1 MSVFTRNA
9 MAGRTEEDTET
20 NKNDSLKL
28 KPSNLHSKPLSV
40 GQSGDSES
48 LLLGETEILI
58 LTSHREEEDHCWE
71 FLEEMTE
78 IDLLES
84 EAESFDWEELV
95 VSCLMNETAGAPV
108 FSSTKLVEVSQMS
121 QEECELRELREEIS
135 DILEDWCYEVER
147 R

>member
-20 NKNDSLKL
+20 NKNESLKL
-28 KPSNLHSKPLSV
+28 KPQNLESKPLSV
-40 GQSGDSES
+40 GQSSDSES

-84 EAESFDWEELV
+84 EAESFDWEDLV
-95 VSCLMNETAGAPV
+95 VSCLMNETAGAPA

-121 QEECELRELREEIS
+121 QEEGELGQLREEMS
-135 DILEDWCYEVER
+135 DILEDWCFQVER